1 MIPFPTEPFEL
12 FIDVGL
18 SYSAPHS
25 QEVLAQNP
33 NAFVIGIEPNP
44 NSCSKVR
51 ALNLGDRFHLI
62 EAGVGDVEGE
72 LDFNIIGPDEGT
84 SSFLN
89 INDSFKQKGYD
100 IINQVKVSVT
110 TLESILDEVP
120 WDRVTGGLFDMKS
133 DTQGYEDKVILGMG
147 KYVKNVKT
155 LEIEVQTWGYY
166 DGASDHKLV
175 KSLLNEC
182 LVEVRND
189 GGNAWF
195 KRK

>member
-18 SYSAPHS
+18 SHSAPHS
-25 QEVLAQNP
+25 QGVLAQNP

-175 KSLLNEC
+175 TSLLDEY
-182 LVEVRND
+182 LVETRKD
-189 GGNAWF
+189 IENAWF

>member
-18 SYSAPHS
+18 SHSAPHS
-25 QEVLAQNP
+25 QGVLAQNP

>member
-1 MIPFPTEPFEL
+1 M
-12 FIDVGL
+12 
-18 SYSAPHS
+18 
-25 QEVLAQNP
+25 
-33 NAFVIGIEPNP
+33 
-44 NSCSKVR
+44 R